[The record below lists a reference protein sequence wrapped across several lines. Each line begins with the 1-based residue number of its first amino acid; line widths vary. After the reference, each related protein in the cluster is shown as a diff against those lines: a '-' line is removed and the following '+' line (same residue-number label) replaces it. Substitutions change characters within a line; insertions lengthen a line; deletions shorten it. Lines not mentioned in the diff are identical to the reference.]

1 MSNTPDGAHIVPAS
15 CVSMV
20 TAGVCASSKVW
31 RNLPDNPEGQHT
43 ELQLTALLCTH
54 TLNPLRVCVYI
65 YECVKE
71 KDSVKMHFHL
81 YMDMVGHPWND
92 RSLLSHTCTRT
103 YTDIVHAIC
112 THSHSRDT

>member
-20 TAGVCASSKVW
+20 TAGVRASSKVW

-54 TLNPLRVCVYI
+54 TLNPLRVCVCVYI
-65 YECVKE
+65 RVCEGEGLCQDAFPLIY
-71 KDSVKMHFHL
+71 
-81 YMDMVGHPWND
+81 GHGWPP
-92 RSLLSHTCTRT
+92 LE
-103 YTDIVHAIC
+103 
-112 THSHSRDT
+112 

>member
-92 RSLLSHTCTRT
+92 RSLLSHTCT

>member
-54 TLNPLRVCVYI
+54 TLNPLRVCVCIRVCEGEGLCQDAFPLI
-65 YECVKE
+65 Y
-71 KDSVKMHFHL
+71 
-81 YMDMVGHPWND
+81 GHGWPP
-92 RSLLSHTCTRT
+92 LE
-103 YTDIVHAIC
+103 
-112 THSHSRDT
+112 